1 MSEGPRERGQT
12 TSPIHYST
20 SNFLV
25 YYLIAP
31 PHVLT
36 HALQSYSA
44 ERLIFS
50 FSLIH
55 FNHPLA
61 HGYSASRAE
70 TWSDAV
76 SPLSPSLG
84 TSSYDARHHHPQ
96 QVRDLLPDLSATAH
110 ETRPDPRFP
119 TPTAY
124 LSTQLNLS
132 RGSLGFTPFN
142 RCRVCGP
149 SLNFL
154 HPLLSS
160 VSRLFPR
167 SRPERSNPSN
177 LHTV

>member
-1 MSEGPRERGQT
+1 M
-12 TSPIHYST
+12 
-20 SNFLV
+20 LV
-25 YYLIAP
+25 NTYTRAHTRSAKLLRRP
-31 PHVLT
+31 LVL
-36 HALQSYSA
+36 
-44 ERLIFS
+44 S

-61 HGYSASRAE
+61 HGTSTSRAE

-96 QVRDLLPDLSATAH
+96 VRDPSSGPFRHDSRDPAGSSVPHPMLTSATQ
-110 ETRPDPRFP
+110 
-119 TPTAY
+119 
-124 LSTQLNLS
+124 SNLS

-154 HPLLSS
+154 HPLLSLM
-160 VSRLFPR
+160 SRLFPR
-167 SRPERSNPSN
+167 SRSERSKSKSCIQSLYNPSSKRQSCP
-177 LHTV
+177 